1 MVTLSRQ
8 DLIDGTACQLGC
20 DSESVASLLAFTEG
34 FRLIVGE
41 GWRDVLPDALI
52 RKAYEGA
59 PWARDV
65 LAASVDPFVSLLA
78 L

>member
-41 GWRDVLPDALI
+41 GWRDVLPEALG
-52 RKAYEGA
+52 EG
-59 PWARDV
+59 
-65 LAASVDPFVSLLA
+65 L
-78 L
+78 